1 MEGALPAVVIAQ
13 KAGGVAATM
22 MGGGLPFEVA
32 NHDLF
37 SRSVGIL
44 STLPLAAIS
53 ASDTYNDQ
61 EDHGVCGIQLGNT
74 QDVAAWCGKKD
85 ASAANEVTIDLL
97 EAQLVTGVALR
108 GRGTYTHG
116 QMQWPTLVEIETS
129 RDGTTWHREGRF
141 VGVFDQT
148 TVAKRPLQCP
158 RLASFVKVKIVTYH
172 GHPSMRMDILV
183 AK

>member
-1 MEGALPAVVIAQ
+1 MEGVPPAVVVAQ
-13 KAGGVAATM
+13 KAGGAAPTAM

-37 SRSVGIL
+37 SRSNGIL

-53 ASDTYNDQ
+53 ASDTYNDR
-61 EDHGVCGIQLGNT
+61 EDHGVGGIQLGNAQGT
-74 QDVAAWCGKKD
+74 SAWCGKKG
-85 ASAANEVTIDLL
+85 AANEITIDLL
-97 EAQLVTGVALR
+97 EAQLITGVALQ
-108 GRGTYTHG
+108 GRASCA
-116 QMQWPTLVEIETS
+116 QWPTLVEIETS
-129 RDGTTWHREGRF
+129 RDGTTWHREGNF

-158 RLASFVKVKIVTYH
+158 RFASFVKVKIMTFH
-172 GHPSMRMDILV
+172 GHPSMRMDVLV

>member
-1 MEGALPAVVIAQ
+1 MVIAQ

-53 ASDTYNDQ
+53 ASDTHNDQ

-74 QDVAAWCGKKD
+74 QGISAWCGKKD

-108 GRGTYTHG
+108 GRGTCG
-116 QMQWPTLVEIETS
+116 QLQWPTLVEIETS